1 MPKINKDKF
10 TITVSKDES
19 SSSPYPP
26 GSSWIQD
33 QEEYNSAKAYNAFVK
48 KFIKTIKKEKK

>member
-1 MPKINKDKF
+1 MPKINKNKFKKDK
-10 TITVSKDES
+10 S
-19 SSSPYPP
+19 SYPYSP
-26 GSSWIQD
+26 GSSFIQD